1 MAEEGGGVVLRPSG
15 DLDLATVEAFR
26 LSVQT
31 ALVDEPA
38 ALVIDLTDVDFLDS
52 SGIAVLAVA
61 LRTQRARGARIAAT
75 NPQSIVRRALEL
87 VGLDLIFDVSEIPAA
102 LLEEAAAGAHHR

>member
-1 MAEEGGGVVLRPSG
+1 MTDEGGGVVLRPEG

-31 ALVDEPA
+31 ALVGKPPV
-38 ALVIDLTDVDFLDS
+38 LVVDLTDVDFLDS

-61 LRTQRARGARIAAT
+61 LRTQRARGAVVAVT
-75 NPQSIVRRALEL
+75 NPKPIVRRALDL
-87 VGLDLIFDVSEIPAA
+87 VGLDLLFDLSGVPEPLLVQVSD
-102 LLEEAAAGAHHR
+102 GARQR